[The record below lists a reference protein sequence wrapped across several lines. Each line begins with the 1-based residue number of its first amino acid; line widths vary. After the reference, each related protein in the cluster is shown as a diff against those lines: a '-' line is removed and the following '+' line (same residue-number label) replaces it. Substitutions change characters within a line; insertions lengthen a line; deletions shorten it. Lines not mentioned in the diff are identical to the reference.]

1 MRIAADLRHA
11 ARRLWQSPGYTA
23 TVLVTFAL
31 ALGANSAIFSAV
43 NTALLRPM
51 PVRAP
56 DDLAVA
62 WQTDEG
68 GQAVVELTYRHLREW
83 TAAGNAFTSAA
94 VMGSHNWSAVLEQ
107 HGEPS
112 RLWFNGV
119 SAAFFDTLGVQPVL
133 GRGLRAEDDVPNAA
147 PVAVLNH
154 GAWIRRFGG
163 DPSIVGRT
171 MTLDGQPVEIVGV
184 MPEGLDFP
192 RGAEFWIPVVPML
205 SGGQQQGPSIL
216 DTVGVFYVIGRM
228 RPDLD
233 AQRLQ
238 AALDDIERNLDR
250 ADAGRLKWG
259 ARAVAVPFLDHV
271 FGRVRP
277 ALRVLWAA
285 VCVLLFIACANVSGL
300 MLTRV
305 SRRQHEDAIRFAL
318 GASRASLGRLW
329 IMEILILAAAGGAA
343 GLALA
348 QWIAA
353 AIVALAPDDLPR
365 IGELAIDST
374 VVLFTLAAVLAT
386 ALITGSVPLRHIG
399 TSDLLPALEG
409 ERTTSTRRTIRTR
422 STLLIAQIALSIVLL
437 VAAGLV
443 LRSFVAL
450 RQIDLGF
457 TPERVLSLE
466 VQPRGIPGS
475 ANEWLDAYL
484 TRVRALPGVEA
495 AGAVYLRPLML
506 GPIGQGITVLLEG
519 QPDTREAIEANPVLN
534 YQMASS
540 GYFETLGIPLR
551 AGRFFTRQDSRGQP
565 RVAIVSE
572 SAARRLWPGQDPV
585 GRRLSMSTFTPGE
598 RSKAWRTVVGVVADV
613 RYRGLDEVQLDVYD
627 PALQMVNAAD
637 NVVIRTSGDPLAL
650 AGNVRAIARQMDPQ
664 AIVAGV
670 TTLDAVVGRAEAP
683 WRLTMWMFVLF
694 AAFAFGLAALGL
706 FGLVALDVSHRR
718 REFAIRIALGAPR
731 GAVLREVLV
740 RAAWRVAAG
749 LALGF
754 GGALAASR
762 LVKSV
767 LFGIGPGDLVTYGIV
782 LIVVVI
788 AVSVAAYL
796 PARTAS
802 RTQPQAL
809 LRI

>member
-1 MRIAADLRHA
+1 MGFAADLRHA
-11 ARRLWQSPGYTA
+11 VRRLWQSPGYTL
-23 TVLVTFAL
+23 TVLVTFAV

-43 NTALLRPM
+43 NTVLLRPI
-51 PVRAP
+51 PVRSP
-56 DDLAVA
+56 EHLAVA

-83 TAAGNAFTSAA
+83 TAAGNVFTSAA

-112 RLWFNGV
+112 RIWFNGV
-119 SAAFFDTLGVQPVL
+119 SAAFFDTLGVHPL
-133 GRGLRAEDDVPNAA
+133 IGRGFRAEDDVPNAA
-147 PVAVLNH
+147 PVAILNH
-154 GAWIRRFGG
+154 GAWVRRFGA
-163 DPSIVGRT
+163 DPAIVGRT

-192 RGAEFWIPVVPML
+192 RGAEFWLPVVPML
-205 SGGQQQGPSIL
+205 SGGQPQGPSIL

-228 RPDLD
+228 RGDLGAD
-233 AQRLQ
+233 SLRSSI
-238 AALDDIERNLDR
+238 DDIERSLDR
-250 ADAGRLKWG
+250 ANPGRLKWG
-259 ARAVAVPFLDHV
+259 ARAVTVPFLDHV

-285 VCVLLFIACANVSGL
+285 VGVLLFIACANVSGL

-305 SRRQHEDAIRFAL
+305 SHRQHEDAIRFAL

-329 IMEILILAAAGGAA
+329 ILEILILAVVGGAA

-348 QWIAA
+348 HWIVA

-365 IGELAIDST
+365 IGELSIDSA
-374 VVLFTLAAVLAT
+374 VALFTLGVVLAT
-386 ALITGSVPLRHIG
+386 ALITAAVPLRHIG
-399 TSDLLPALEG
+399 TAGVQPILEG
-409 ERTTSTRRTIRTR
+409 ERTTSTRRTIRAR
-422 STLLIAQIALSIVLL
+422 STLLVVQIAFSIVLL

-443 LRSFVAL
+443 LRSFMAL

-457 TPERVLSLE
+457 RPERVLSLA
-466 VQPRGIPGS
+466 VQPRSNPAS
-475 ANEWLDAYL
+475 ANAWLDTYL
-484 TRVRALPGVEA
+484 NRVRTLPGVEA

-519 QPDTREAIEANPVLN
+519 QPDTRAAIEANPVLN
-534 YQMASS
+534 YQMATP

-551 AGRFFTRQDSRGQP
+551 AGRFFTSQDSRNQP
-565 RVAIVSE
+565 RVAIVGE
-572 SAARRLWPGQDPV
+572 STARRLWPGQDPI
-585 GRRLSMSTFTPGE
+585 GKRLAMSTLTPGE
-598 RSKAWRTVVGVVADV
+598 RAKAWRTVIGVVADV

-650 AGNVRAIARQMDPQ
+650 AGNARAIARELDPQ
-664 AIVAGV
+664 AIVDGV
-670 TTLDAVVGRAEAP
+670 TTLETVVHRAEAP

-694 AAFAFGLAALGL
+694 AVLAFGLAGLGL
-706 FGLVALDVSHRR
+706 FGLVALDVAHRQ
-718 REFAIRIALGAPR
+718 REFAIRMALGAPR
-731 GAVLREVLV
+731 GAVLRDVLV

-749 LALGF
+749 LAFGF
-754 GGALAASR
+754 SAAFAASR

-767 LFGIGPGDLVTYGIV
+767 LFGIGPGDLVTYAVV
-782 LIVVVI
+782 LIVVAL
-788 AVSVAAYL
+788 AVSIAAYV
-796 PARTAS
+796 PARRAS
-802 RTQPQAL
+802 KADPQHL